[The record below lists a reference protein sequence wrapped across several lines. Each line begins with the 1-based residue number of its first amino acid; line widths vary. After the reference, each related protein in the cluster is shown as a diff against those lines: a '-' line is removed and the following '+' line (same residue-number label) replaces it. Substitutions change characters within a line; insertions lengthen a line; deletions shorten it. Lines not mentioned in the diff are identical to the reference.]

1 MYPLLKLAQAL
12 AKFFRGFQPWRGQD
26 LANAAERKVITMTE
40 IGADDLGDAF
50 FQLTNEHLHIFH
62 ILQGLD

>member
-1 MYPLLKLAQAL
+1 MYPLLQLSQAL

-50 FQLTNEHLHIFH
+50 FQLTNEHLETLH